1 MFVIMLNK
9 AKILSLGKNLW
20 KWFNPNVYIQ
30 LKRIVFKSVC
40 LIILVLS
47 NNELNAQNR
56 FSNDATL
63 KKIYTFQYNQETDS
77 LKKYFNH
84 PNPVHREA
92 AFLAFASVQD
102 TNVVSEL
109 FDLLPLEKQA
119 QVRKAIIYS
128 LGQMNTWQNI
138 KLVQYFDLEQNWE
151 VKGVC
156 LEAIAKTSKK
166 DLSDFFAK
174 VQLFTQNTDYMSSYW
189 RALYF
194 ANKRKNLN
202 VWHEG
207 LNQRLNELD
216 LTNHRIS
223 YIHNQLFKSA
233 QTIGSEGVIQEKR
246 IINSFPK
253 VEAHLKSLSSPY
265 TQHNYIKDSLFSDEV
280 LLQLTHSQYHSL
292 VRYEALDRYI
302 KKYWQMVG
310 WNEKINSDLINKVFE
325 SGDVALISRIAEY
338 IKDQNLANRKV
349 VVTKGNLLVVQQKM
363 LLPRDFEVWID
374 LEKAILSFDGKK
386 YQYESYFTKGY
397 QNPIDWDFIVK
408 VPQKQKVKITTN
420 KGEIILEC
428 KVNEAP
434 ASVANFLKLVD
445 SGYYDG
451 KYFHRMVPDFVVQG
465 GCPRGDGWGSL
476 SWNQRSEFS
485 NYLSYH
491 PGSVGL
497 ASVGKDSEGVQ
508 FFITHTYTQNLD
520 GRYTIFAEVVQGM
533 NIVNQLVVGDSII
546 EVKRLKD

>member
-1 MFVIMLNK
+1 MKSSKRYLSFKTNVTILILLFVVD
-9 AKILSLGKNLW
+9 AFS
-20 KWFNPNVYIQ
+20 
-30 LKRIVFKSVC
+30 
-40 LIILVLS
+40 
-47 NNELNAQNR
+47 QNR
-56 FSNDATL
+56 FTNDATL
-63 KKIYTFQYNQETDS
+63 RSIYSFQYNQETDS
-77 LKKYFNH
+77 LKKYIIH
-84 PNPVHREA
+84 PNTGYREVA
-92 AFLAFASVQD
+92 SLAFASVQD
-102 TNVVSEL
+102 TNIVSEL
-109 FDLLPLEKQA
+109 FDLLPLEKQV
-119 QVRKAIIYS
+119 QVRKAIIFS
-128 LGQMNTWQNI
+128 IGQMNAWQNI
-138 KLVQYFDLEQNWE
+138 KLVQYFNLEQNLE

-166 DLSDFFAK
+166 DLSDFFAN
-174 VQLFTQNTDYMSSYW
+174 VQLFSQNTDYMTSYW

-216 LTNHRIS
+216 LTNPRS
-223 YIHNQLFKSA
+223 LFIHHQLFKSA
-233 QTIGSEGVIQEKR
+233 QTVGSDGEILKKR
-246 IINSFPK
+246 IINSFTL
-253 VEAHLKSLSSPY
+253 VDAHLKSISSPY
-265 TQHNYIKDSLFSDEV
+265 KQHNYIKDSLFTDEV
-280 LLQLTHSQYHSL
+280 LLQLVHSPNHSL

-302 KKYWQMVG
+302 KKYWQMIG
-310 WNEKINSDLINKVFE
+310 WNEKINSDLIYKVFE

-338 IKDQNLANRKV
+338 VKDQNFANRKI
-349 VVTKGNLLVVQQKM
+349 VVTKENLLLVQQK
-363 LLPRDFEVWID
+363 LVLPRDFEVWID

-386 YQYESYFTKGY
+386 YQYQSYFTKGY
-397 QNPIDWDFIVK
+397 QNPIDWNYIVK
-408 VPQKQKVKITTN
+408 VPQNQKVKIKTN
-420 KGEIILEC
+420 KGEIILDC

-445 SGYYDG
+445 SGYYNG

-485 NYLSYH
+485 NYLSYQ

-508 FFITHTYTQNLD
+508 FFISHTYTQNLD

-533 NIVNQLVVGDSII
+533 EVVNQLVVGDMILKI
-546 EVKRLKD
+546 ERI

>member
-1 MFVIMLNK
+1 MYINSSINNRSFKTLCFVFFL
-9 AKILSLGKNLW
+9 
-20 KWFNPNVYIQ
+20 F
-30 LKRIVFKSVC
+30 FTSV
-40 LIILVLS
+40 IF
-47 NNELNAQNR
+47 AQNR
-56 FSNDATL
+56 FSNDETL

-77 LKKYFNH
+77 LKKYFIH

-109 FDLLPLEKQA
+109 YDLLPLEKQA

-128 LGQMNTWQNI
+128 LGQMNAWQNI
-138 KLVQYFDLEQNWE
+138 KLVPYFDLEQNWE

-174 VQLFTQNTDYMSSYW
+174 VQLFSQNTDYMSSYW

-233 QTIGSEGVIQEKR
+233 QTVGSEGVIQEKR

-280 LLQLTHSQYHSL
+280 LLQLAHSQYHSL

-349 VVTKGNLLVVQQKM
+349 VVTKENLLVVQQK
-363 LLPRDFEVWID
+363 LVLPRDFETWID

-397 QNPIDWDFIVK
+397 QNPNDWDFIVK

-420 KGEIILEC
+420 KGEIIMEC

-451 KYFHRMVPDFVVQG
+451 KYFHRMVPNFVVQG

>member
-1 MFVIMLNK
+1 MYINSSINNRSFKTLCFVFFL
-9 AKILSLGKNLW
+9 
-20 KWFNPNVYIQ
+20 F
-30 LKRIVFKSVC
+30 FTSV
-40 LIILVLS
+40 IF
-47 NNELNAQNR
+47 AQNR
-56 FSNDATL
+56 FSNDETL

-102 TNVVSEL
+102 TNIVSEL

-128 LGQMNTWQNI
+128 LGQMNAWQNI
-138 KLVQYFDLEQNWE
+138 KLVPYFDLEQNWE

-174 VQLFTQNTDYMSSYW
+174 VQLFSQNTDYMSSYW

-233 QTIGSEGVIQEKR
+233 QTVGSEGVIQEKR

-280 LLQLTHSQYHSL
+280 LLQLAHSQYHSL

-338 IKDQNLANRKV
+338 VKDQNLANRKV
-349 VVTKGNLLVVQQKM
+349 VVTNGNFLEVQQK
-363 LLPRDFEVWID
+363 LVLPRDFEVWID

-386 YQYESYFTKGY
+386 YQYESYFTRGY

-408 VPQKQKVKITTN
+408 VPQKQKVKIITN

-451 KYFHRMVPDFVVQG
+451 KYFHRMVPNFVVQG